1 MRQYCVM
8 RAGWRCLRSLPCEAV
23 IARKCRQM
31 SPHASRNPTIHTKLC
46 ARQVFH
52 QFSCGRT
59 EMQASRIAS
68 APSLSP
74 PKKSILQAMSHRARR
89 VHKTKSA
96 TRDPVVAKSQAGST
110 SLTSHETDS
119 AVKLQ
124 AAARG
129 KNARKK
135 LDAPEV
141 DDKDTGSIESAVKL
155 QAADAPDVEDTDT
168 DGVDCTSIMC
178 CSRRPRRRSQSLLK
192 ARHNAT
198 IDVQPERP
206 PITVTTQKVQDEY
219 A

>member
-1 MRQYCVM
+1 M
-8 RAGWRCLRSLPCEAV
+8 
-23 IARKCRQM
+23 
-31 SPHASRNPTIHTKLC
+31 
-46 ARQVFH
+46 
-52 QFSCGRT
+52 
-59 EMQASRIAS
+59 
-68 APSLSP
+68 
-74 PKKSILQAMSHRARR
+74 
-89 VHKTKSA
+89 
-96 TRDPVVAKSQAGST
+96 VAKSQAGST